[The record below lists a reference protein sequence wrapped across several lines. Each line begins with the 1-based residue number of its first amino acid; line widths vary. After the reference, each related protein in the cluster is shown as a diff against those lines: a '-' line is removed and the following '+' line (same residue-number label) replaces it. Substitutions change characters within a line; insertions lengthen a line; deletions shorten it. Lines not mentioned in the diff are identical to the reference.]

1 MELEGSNCMNQPKI
15 LITGGTGFAGSHLVE
30 ALLLEGYTDIHVTSL
45 SGKDTFFE
53 SLIGAANIHS
63 LDLTDAP
70 SVNKLFAELQP
81 NQIYHL
87 AALASVGKSFDEA
100 NRVLINNIVL
110 QQNVLLAVRDFC
122 KQARL
127 LIVGS
132 AEEYGVSVSDSEI
145 PVTESHPFRPI
156 NPYGV
161 SKATQDMLAYSY
173 FISYDLDIVTVRPFN
188 HIGERQSSDFAIPAF
203 AQQIVQIE
211 RGEQAELNVGDLST
225 IRDFTDVKDMVKGY
239 IIVMNHGVTGE
250 AYNIGS
256 GVGTKMS
263 DIVATLSSLS
273 TKKIETNID
282 TTRLRPHDI
291 PKMVANN
298 DKIKKLGWS
307 PEYDIAETL
316 KRIISWYRKN

>member
-1 MELEGSNCMNQPKI
+1 MNQPKI